1 MSHPATDAIIARVE
15 ARLTREQGKCPNNSM
30 GSTDRQHSIEKFGH
44 PRRSAAKCGRVALLR
59 RRSDGA
65 TIAARLF
72 CDRKTCPDCGPHRRA
87 RLAGHYT
94 AAIGTTPVVR
104 FQVDRPVWATTA
116 RKLARRGASYLRIPA
131 PGGQYTVF
139 ATSGEGE
146 PVSDLAAALEAAFAA
161 VPLADD
167 HGRPD
172 TARVSSS
179 RCWAERSTPAAA
191 GRGAGEDEQGGWELL
206 GLAGVTIDQVVE
218 AAKDQ
223 DLYLGALPVR
233 DLAPAWAE
241 AHLIR
246 VPDPGTVD
254 YRRFAWRVRLHW
266 PARPGRDEVR
276 AA

>member
-1 MSHPATDAIIARVE
+1 
-15 ARLTREQGKCPNNSM
+15 M
-30 GSTDRQHSIEKFGH
+30 GSSDKQHSIEKFGQ

-65 TIAARLF
+65 SIAARLF

-104 FQVDRPVWATTA
+104 FQVARSSWSTTA
-116 RKLARRGASYLRIPA
+116 RKLARREVSYLRIPA

-146 PVSDLAAALEAAFAA
+146 QVGDLAAALEAAFAA
-161 VPLADD
+161 APLADD

-172 TARVSSS
+172 TTRVSSS
-179 RCWAERSTPAAA
+179 RCWAEHSTSAAA
-191 GRGAGEDEQGGWELL
+191 GRGAGDGDQPGWELV
-206 GLAGVTIDQVVE
+206 GLAGVTIDQVVQ

-223 DLYLGALPVR
+223 DLYLGPLPAR

-241 AHLIR
+241 AHLLR
-246 VPDPGTVD
+246 LPDEDTIA
-254 YRRFAWRVRLHW
+254 YRQFAWRIRLHW
-266 PARPGRDEVR
+266 PSRHGRDEAR